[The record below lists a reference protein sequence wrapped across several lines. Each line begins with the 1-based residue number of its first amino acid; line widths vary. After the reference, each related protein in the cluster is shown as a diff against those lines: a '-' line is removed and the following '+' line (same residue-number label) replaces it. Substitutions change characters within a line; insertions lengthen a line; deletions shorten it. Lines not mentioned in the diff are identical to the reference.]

1 MERPADPLSADGAGL
16 CLARDVVHDLR
27 TGGRRLLFHVPTSAL
42 FELDALAGDM
52 LDLFATHDVVGPDDL
67 RTHFDGRAGPAAVVE
82 TLSELL
88 GLGALRAPGERAA
101 VRAPMAVERFPLAT
115 LVLNVNTGCNLSC
128 TYCYKED
135 LTTPAKGKRMT
146 FATAV
151 DAFELLLREAASRER
166 VNLVFFGGEPLTN
179 VPLIR
184 QVVEYAERR
193 ALEVEKTV
201 DFTLTTNGTLL
212 TEDLIAWF
220 DAHRFGLTV
229 SMDGPRSLHD
239 RNRRTVGGGPTYDVV
254 AERARTLLAR
264 YRSRPVGA
272 RVTLTAGVTDVVGIH
287 RHLRDELGFFE
298 VGFSPVTAG
307 DAAGHNL
314 DAHELAAVFSG
325 MRRLG
330 EDYVQGALRDENIG
344 FSNMHQLLTDVAHGM
359 AKALPCG
366 AGVGMLAVDGDGGLN
381 LCHRFT
387 GSSLPTFGTVAGGID
402 RARLGAFLEAAQ
414 DRAGRPCETCRIR
427 HLCAGGCYHESY
439 ARYGDPLAPVAH
451 YCELLREWV
460 DFGIAAYV
468 RILEH
473 NPGFFARHLEPRR
486 APA

>member
-1 MERPADPLSADGAGL
+1 
-16 CLARDVVHDLR
+16 
-27 TGGRRLLFHVPTSAL
+27 
-42 FELDALAGDM
+42 
-52 LDLFATHDVVGPDDL
+52 
-67 RTHFDGRAGPAAVVE
+67 
-82 TLSELL
+82 
-88 GLGALRAPGERAA
+88 
-101 VRAPMAVERFPLAT
+101 
-115 LVLNVNTGCNLSC
+115 
-128 TYCYKED
+128 
-135 LTTPAKGKRMT
+135 
-146 FATAV
+146 
-151 DAFELLLREAASRER
+151 
-166 VNLVFFGGEPLTN
+166 
-179 VPLIR
+179 
-184 QVVEYAERR
+184 
-193 ALEVEKTV
+193 
-201 DFTLTTNGTLL
+201 
-212 TEDLIAWF
+212 
-220 DAHRFGLTV
+220 
-229 SMDGPRSLHD
+229 MDGPRSPHD

-439 ARYGDPLAPVAH
+439 ARYGGADWAAAHGQTRFVEFNALAVSQNRDSPVDV
-451 YCELLREWV
+451 ELCYNCGEAGV
-460 DFGIAAYV
+460 DLMGAIPIFIQIGEFLGHDV
-468 RILEH
+468 
-473 NPGFFARHLEPRR
+473 FFAQESLRKQPPFVRR
-486 APA
+486 